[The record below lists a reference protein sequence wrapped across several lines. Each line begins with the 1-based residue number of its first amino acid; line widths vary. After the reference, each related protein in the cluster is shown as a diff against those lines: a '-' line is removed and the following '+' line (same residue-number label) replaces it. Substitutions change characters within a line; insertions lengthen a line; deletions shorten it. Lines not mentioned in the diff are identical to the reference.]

1 MGGDGDQRVTIVP
14 SLDLVVVRL
23 GHVAGGAATE
33 SHTRALAELVAA
45 VTTAGEAQETPAL
58 R

>member
-23 GHVAGGAATE
+23 GHVAGGSETA
-33 SHTRALAELVAA
+33 SHLRALAEVAA
-45 VTTAGEAQETPAL
+45 AVNITEQ
-58 R
+58 

>member
-1 MGGDGDQRVTIVP
+1 VP

-45 VTTAGEAQETPAL
+45 VTTAGEAQEPPAL

>member
-1 MGGDGDQRVTIVP
+1 MTIVP

-23 GHVAGGAATE
+23 GHVAGGPETE
-33 SHTRALAELVAA
+33 SHARALEEAAAA
-45 VTTAGEAQETPAL
+45 VNAPL